1 MSNNS
6 LKPAED
12 LQKESV
18 NANSLIGELGPKALF
33 RGMGVKVFAPAT
45 VANVVCGFDVLGFAV
60 NEPGDEV
67 VMRLV
72 DKPGVRLLKITGD
85 EGKLS
90 LDTKKNTVSASV
102 QHYLNHLNRLEVGV
116 EIELHKKMPIG
127 SGLGSSSAS
136 TVAGLYAINQLMGNL
151 LTAKELVPFAMKGE
165 ELACGFGHADNVAP
179 ALMGGFVL
187 VRSYEPLDLIAL
199 PTPENLFAAIV
210 YPHVNVPTKDARQM
224 MPSKVLLK
232 DAVTQWG
239 NVAGL
244 VSGLFLN
251 DIDLVGRS
259 MQDVLIEP
267 VRSILIPDFE
277 VLRALAMQNDA
288 VGFGISGSGPSV
300 FALTKDIETA
310 RKITDAQQKH
320 LVKLNIKSNAYV
332 SSVNAE
338 GPRML

>member
-1 MSNNS
+1 M
-6 LKPAED
+6 
-12 LQKESV
+12 KE
-18 NANSLIGELGPKALF
+18 I
-33 RGMGVKVFAPAT
+33 KVFAPAT

-67 VMRLV
+67 TMRLV
-72 DKPGVRLLKITGD
+72 DEPGVRLLKITGD
-85 EGKLS
+85 NGRLPLNS
-90 LDTKKNTVSASV
+90 AKNTVSASV
-102 QHYLNHLNRLEVGV
+102 QHYLSYLNRLDIGV

-136 TVAGLYAINQLMGNL
+136 TVAGLFAINQLMGNV

-165 ELACGFGHADNVAP
+165 ELACGYGHADNVAP

-187 VRSYEPLDLIAL
+187 IRSYDPLDIIAL
-199 PTPENLFAAIV
+199 PTPSNLFAAIV
-210 YPHVNVPTKDARQM
+210 YPEVDVPTKDARQM
-224 MPSKVLLK
+224 IRAKVLLK

-259 MQDVLIEP
+259 MRDVLIEP

-277 VLRALAMQNDA
+277 LLRSLAMDNGA

-300 FALTKDIETA
+300 FALTKDEATA

-320 LVKLNIKSNAYV
+320 LSKLNINSNAYV

-338 GPRML
+338 GPRVI